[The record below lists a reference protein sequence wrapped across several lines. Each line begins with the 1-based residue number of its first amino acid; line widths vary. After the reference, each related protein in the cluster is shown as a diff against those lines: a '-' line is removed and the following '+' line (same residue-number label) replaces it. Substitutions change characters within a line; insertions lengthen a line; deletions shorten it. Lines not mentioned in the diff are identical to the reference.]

1 MRGSAWTRAPP
12 SDHPE
17 TNTDPA
23 TNIVDLDS
31 ELAGALP
38 GAWER
43 AVDELA
49 LLAESD
55 ARACVRRAG
64 ELIPLARMGGQRLAE
79 MRMCYHAAVAHH
91 ALGEDSRALERA
103 ARAERLAEE
112 HGELVWQSRA
122 LARQG
127 MVHHD
132 LGHVEDAVDLLTR
145 AAELRREADDRAGT
159 ADVLTMLGTVY
170 TAMPRFAPQAAGVLT
185 QARRLW
191 LAAGDP
197 DRASIA
203 LAHLARTFVET
214 SRRVADQNPRGARA
228 SARHALSLALEAV
241 GEADAAGLSRTAIDA
256 RFTVATAHLLA
267 GDAIAAGAVLDTA
280 AAMLAGFP
288 GGAQQLVL
296 HRVRAQVLLAQDL
309 DEAAAEETATGLRV
323 AEETRRPAERQELL
337 RVRVAALERV
347 GDLDGALRAL
357 HELYDLTV
365 RLTDAMA
372 ERRAMLLGA
381 RMEVEQAE
389 RQAESERRRSEALE
403 RRNARLAHE
412 AAHDPLT
419 ALANRRELDREIAA
433 RAESG
438 RPFAVALVD
447 VDHFKRVNDTWS
459 HQTGDEVLVRVAGTL
474 RDALREDD
482 LAVRWGGEEFALL
495 LDGLDDRVA
504 REVCERVRSAI
515 GALTWTGPMAGEQV
529 TVSIGVAA
537 HAAGVPIEAVL
548 AGADAALYEAKAGGR
563 DQVRVG
569 RALET
574 AGAATDLAAHL
585 ADGLPADL
593 AIGLSV
599 DLAGAPGLAGTG
611 DLGAA
616 TGSEPRPA
624 PGR

>member
-1 MRGSAWTRAPP
+1 MTHQVTAQGGRLRPDEQGAGPRPRAPP
-12 SDHPE
+12 PPPE
-17 TNTDPA
+17 TNTDLA
-23 TNIVDLDS
+23 TNTFDLDR

-38 GAWER
+38 GAWDR
-43 AVDELA
+43 AVDELG

-55 ARACVRRAG
+55 ARACVRRAA
-64 ELIPLARMGGQRLAE
+64 ELVPAARAAGVDLAE

-103 ARAERLAEE
+103 ARAERLAQE

-214 SRRVADQNPRGARA
+214 SRRLATENPRGARA
-228 SARHALSLALEAV
+228 SARRALALALDAV

-267 GDAIAAGAVLDTA
+267 GDLTAARIVLDA
-280 AAMLAGFP
+280 AEIMLAGFP
-288 GGAQQLVL
+288 GNAQQLVL
-296 HRVRAQVLLAQDL
+296 HRVRAQVLLAQGL
-309 DEAAAEETATGLRV
+309 AREAATEAGAGLVV
-323 AEETRRPAERQELL
+323 AEELRRPAERQELL
-337 RVRVAALERV
+337 KVAVTALELL
-347 GDLDGALRAL
+347 GDAPGALRAL

-365 RLTDAMA
+365 RMTDSMA
-372 ERRAMLLGA
+372 ERRAMLLGS

-389 RQAESERRRSEALE
+389 RQAESERRRSEVLE
-403 RRNARLAHE
+403 ERNARLAHE

-419 ALANRRELDREIAA
+419 ALANRRALDRELAA
-433 RAESG
+433 RAELG

-459 HQTGDEVLVRVAGTL
+459 HQTGDEVLVRVAATL
-474 RDALREDD
+474 RDVLRQDD
-482 LAVRWGGEEFALL
+482 LAARWGGEEFALL

-504 REVCERVRSAI
+504 REVCERVRAAVA
-515 GALTWTGPMAGEQV
+515 GLTWTGPMAGERV

-537 HAAGVPIEAVL
+537 HVTGVPVEAVL

-574 AGAATDLAAHL
+574 A
-585 ADGLPADL
+585 
-593 AIGLSV
+593 
-599 DLAGAPGLAGTG
+599 
-611 DLGAA
+611 
-616 TGSEPRPA
+616 EPT
-624 PGR
+624 